1 MIFSPRG
8 INLFIFIKLP
18 SAWWSG
24 VRVTQLNNT
33 LCEVKVRLNWFNKNP
48 FRSMFWAVQGMA
60 AELTTGVL
68 IMLAAKKQKCKVSM
82 LVLNNKASFMKK
94 AKGKI
99 TFTCTDVALVENQ
112 FKKLLKS
119 ESGARFWMESEGI
132 DQQGNVVSRFRF
144 EWSLKARSKA

>member
-68 IMLAAKKQKCKVSM
+68 IMLAAKKHKCKVSM

-99 TFTCTDVALVENQ
+99 TFRCSIEDEIDQAFEEMIKIKEPQTLWLRAKGTNENGEIVSQ
-112 FKKLLKS
+112 FDFEWTLLLK
-119 ESGARFWMESEGI
+119 
-132 DQQGNVVSRFRF
+132 N
-144 EWSLKARSKA
+144 

>member
-1 MIFSPRG
+1 
-8 INLFIFIKLP
+8 
-18 SAWWSG
+18 
-24 VRVTQLNNT
+24 
-33 LCEVKVRLNWFNKNP
+33 
-48 FRSMFWAVQGMA
+48 VQGMA
-60 AELTTGVL
+60 AELSTGAIIL
-68 IMLAAKKQKCKVSM
+68 SEIKKSPISISM
-82 LVLNNKASFMKK
+82 LVTRNEAEFLKK